1 MYSKNKYKYKNK
13 SRQTIKFNSNFNTKY
28 KKLNLYNKLNLYS
41 NSNSNS
47 NSNGNIN
54 IDNLLNYKSIFSYN
68 RKTDKS
74 IVFLKKTEFDIF
86 YSCRYKYP
94 ILVKESITSE
104 TGNPGLNE
112 VRINRSE
119 IVDPFMED
127 LELPSNCRHS
137 VDDYKKYIAYGVSM
151 GHNAPAGQHKTNMKV
166 FTETFLLSNITP
178 QEMVLNSGL
187 WALLENWCKK
197 LGENKKLYDIT
208 VLTGSIPSSKNIN
221 IKDVGVNMNIPQ
233 KMFKIV
239 VCRHIDKPNITFM
252 EILITNNSPY
262 FINPKITNFDISGYL
277 VPVKSM
283 DWFQRFSNININN
296 LLLFYGFENKNIRP
310 FRNIIS
316 LEIHIHRLLKLLMN
330 KSNWYGYLI
339 YAKNV
344 KELDKKWEECKLQ
357 KFEDLQYHKEFYE
370 KVRDKLVK
378 ESLQVKQS
386 ISNNI
391 FSISHTNKLNKY
403 KNTNSTIFNKNKTK
417 IKNIHRMK

>member
-1 MYSKNKYKYKNK
+1 MYSKIKYKNK
-13 SRQTIKFNSNFNTKY
+13 TKSRHTIKTNRQNLFSGNSNNDIDSD
-28 KKLNLYNKLNLYS
+28 N
-41 NSNSNS
+41 NS
-47 NSNGNIN
+47 N

-94 ILVKESITSE
+94 ILVKENITSE

-119 IVDPFMED
+119 QIDPFMED
-127 LELPSNCRHS
+127 LELQINCRHS
-137 VDDYKKYIAYGVSM
+137 IDDYNRYMAYGVSM

-221 IKDVGVNMNIPQ
+221 IKDNGVTMNIPQ

-239 VCRHIDKPNITFM
+239 VFRHIDKPNITFM
-252 EILITNNSPY
+252 EIIITNNSPY
-262 FINPKITNFDISGYL
+262 FINPKITNFDISSYL
-277 VPVKSM
+277 IPIKSW

-296 LLLFYGFENKNIRP
+296 LLLFYGFETKNIRP
-310 FRNIIS
+310 FRNVIS
-316 LEIHIHRLLKLLMN
+316 IEIYLHRLLKLLMN

-370 KVRDKLVK
+370 RVRDKLMK
-378 ESLQVKQS
+378 ESLQLNQS
-386 ISNNI
+386 KSNNI
-391 FSISHTNKLNKY
+391 FSISYTNKLNKN
-403 KNTNSTIFNKNKTK
+403 KNTRSYTFNRKNTFNKNKTIYRSK
-417 IKNIHRMK
+417 KK